1 MLLQLA
7 VFNNIHVGGFINPY
21 IYPLILLLLPFDI
34 AGWLLLVSA
43 FFLGLIVDLFTGTL
57 GLHIFASVFVAG
69 IRPFFIKFLSSG
81 KIDPGTTINF
91 KQHGIVWLSVFIS
104 VIFFIHHSV
113 YFTLESLNLSGFGYT
128 ILRIFASS
136 FISVFLSLLLLF
148 LFKDPNKK

>member
-34 AGWLLLVSA
+34 AGWLLLIIA
-43 FFLGLIVDLFTGTL
+43 FFIGLIVDLFTGTL

-69 IRPFFIKFLSSG
+69 IRPSFIKFLSSG
-81 KIDPGTTINF
+81 KIEPGTTLNF
-91 KQHGIVWLSVFIS
+91 KQHGVLWVSVFIS

-113 YFTLESLNLSGFGYT
+113 YFILESLNLSGFGYT
-128 ILRIFASS
+128 ILRIFAST
-136 FISVFLSLLLLF
+136 FISVFLALLLLF